1 MEFKTQKLILIA
13 ILSGVMLLLS
23 SCKESGSIGEY
34 QSVTQLYD
42 SCPGKCGEQL
52 TCENQLVK
60 VWGYLDQHNI
70 FDKPQSDLEVDRFLI
85 AEKL

>member
-42 SCPGKCGEQL
+42 SL
-52 TCENQLVK
+52 
-60 VWGYLDQHNI
+60 
-70 FDKPQSDLEVDRFLI
+70 SR
-85 AEKL
+85 